1 MFFFGYLL
9 NTFWEFFIVYNFTWR
24 NITIFLFLYCN
35 LLYSINTVSLSYSIS
50 TIVSEETCCNKMWKL
65 CNSFKGQC
73 HMVFG
78 LKHSIWAPYEQA
90 RTVSQLFCLCKDINC
105 TCKVQRLRACMVN
118 DYTDMKFYFLLSPVF
133 TCWNYW
139 YCVCKHTKIF
149 YFSYKSVRSLQN

>member
-1 MFFFGYLL
+1 MNNEKIIYSTSSNKTVLH
-9 NTFWEFFIVYNFTWR
+9 
-24 NITIFLFLYCN
+24 

-133 TCWNYW
+133 TCWKYW

-149 YFSYKSVRSLQN
+149 YFSYKPSKLNVCAHMPNSHRHS